1 MHRSHLS
8 LCHKDPAKSTQ
19 KCPPCWGHLAWLEL
33 CLYGIRE
40 LTLANAQTWSWNSSG
55 LLCLNLSN
63 IRATAVF
70 GDHLGEILPWGLIDS
85 EHHLSSIIKRWAAI
99 LPDKFFLRRSTAVG
113 RLSAVGHDVSWSSK
127 VWAISKVSL
136 RERLWFPTVE
146 NPVATVVT
154 LQGAGHC
161 RQDGC

>member
-1 MHRSHLS
+1 MSVRSQPVAGAEANLNVGGYW
-8 LCHKDPAKSTQ
+8 DVVVVRE
-19 KCPPCWGHLAWLEL
+19 G
-33 CLYGIRE
+33 GIVYVEARVGVF
-40 LTLANAQTWSWNSSG
+40 TAVVVSA
-55 LLCLNLSN
+55 LNLSN

-70 GDHLGEILPWGLIDS
+70 GNQLGGVGAWGLIDS
-85 EHHLSSIIKRWAAI
+85 EQHLSILSSIIKLWAAI
-99 LPDKFFLRRSTAVG
+99 LPDNFFLHRSTAVG

-127 VWAISKVSL
+127 VWAISKVSF